1 MDEFALPSKLKKI
14 KPLEWYADEEGGGGE
29 TAPSSTAGG
38 DHLGGGMENELL
50 YSYQGLLIRI
60 VGIDKS
66 LEMSRTSRKVS
77 EMLLLLFLLLLFFV
91 VLCSLDRSQM
101 NIIFILYTTLD
112 TCVNTYMR
120 NSSSLV

>member
-14 KPLEWYADEEGGGGE
+14 KPLEWYADEEGGGGGGGE

-77 EMLLLLFLLLLFFV
+77 EMLLLLFVV
-91 VLCSLDRSQM
+91 VLCSLNRSQ
-101 NIIFILYTTLD
+101 
-112 TCVNTYMR
+112 
-120 NSSSLV
+120 

>member
-14 KPLEWYADEEGGGGE
+14 KPLEWYADEEGGGGGGGE

-77 EMLLLLFLLLLFFV
+77 EMLLLLFFV

>member
-14 KPLEWYADEEGGGGE
+14 KPLEWYADEEGGGGGGGGE

-77 EMLLLLFLLLLFFV
+77 EMLLLLFVV
-91 VLCSLDRSQM
+91 VLCSLNRSQ
-101 NIIFILYTTLD
+101 
-112 TCVNTYMR
+112 
-120 NSSSLV
+120 